1 MITEIEIDEDI
12 YREKIDIGA
21 SSVRVYGNIDDINRV
36 ADYARHMYD
45 PTTIKESLDS
55 DNNENDVDM
64 VNHPSHY
71 EHGIECIDEM
81 ILLYG
86 KEETMSFCKLNSHK
100 YRKRAFD
107 KGGKED
113 IDKSDWYIKK
123 YAYLNSKSEFKL
135 KEEIY
140 KKYNLNN
147 N

>member
-1 MITEIEIDEDI
+1 MAVISYNESKSGNNSLIVHGNEE
-12 YREKIDIGA
+12 ELK
-21 SSVRVYGNIDDINRV
+21 RVDTFVNS
-36 ADYARHMYD
+36 MYD
-45 PTTIKESLDS
+45 ATCKKAHEDEEH
-55 DNNENDVDM
+55 DA

-86 KEETMSFCKLNSHK
+86 VVETMSFCKLNSHK

-113 IDKSDWYIKK
+113 LDKSDWYMKE
-123 YAYLNSKSEFKL
+123 YAYLDSKSDLEI

-140 KKYNLNN
+140 KKYNLLDK
-147 N
+147 

>member
-1 MITEIEIDEDI
+1 M
-12 YREKIDIGA
+12 A
-21 SSVRVYGNIDDINRV
+21 VVRVSYNVSGNNSLVVHGNNEELKKV
-36 ADYARHMYD
+36 AEFVDGMYD
-45 PTTIKESLDS
+45 NVDDLDI
-55 DNNENDVDM
+55 DKDM

-81 ILLYG
+81 VLLFG
-86 KEETMSFCKLNSHK
+86 VAETMSFCKLNSHK

-107 KGGKED
+107 KGGRED
-113 IDKSDWYIKK
+113 MDKSDWYMKE
-123 YAYLNSKSEFKL
+123 YAYLDSKSDFEV

>member
-1 MITEIEIDEDI
+1 MAVISYNESKSGNNSLVVHGNTDELK
-12 YREKIDIGA
+12 KIAEFVNG
-21 SSVRVYGNIDDINRV
+21 
-36 ADYARHMYD
+36 MYD
-45 PTTIKESLDS
+45 NV
-55 DNNENDVDM
+55 DNLCIDKDM

-86 KEETMSFCKLNSHK
+86 AMETMSFCKLNAHK

-113 IDKSDWYIKK
+113 MDKSDWYMKE
-123 YAYLNSKSEFKL
+123 YAYLDSKSDFEV

>member
-1 MITEIEIDEDI
+1 MATARYDKNGMGSLLVTGDAIELTKVIMFVNAMNDNDALKKTFGDEIFKNKEE
-12 YREKIDIGA
+12 A
-21 SSVRVYGNIDDINRV
+21 FDD
-36 ADYARHMYD
+36 
-45 PTTIKESLDS
+45 KESDA
-55 DNNENDVDM
+55 

-86 KEETMSFCKLNSHK
+86 VMETMSFCKLNSHK

-113 IDKSDWYIKK
+113 MDKSDWYMKE
-123 YAYLNSKSEFKL
+123 YAYLDSKSDLEI

-140 KKYNLNN
+140 KKYNLINN
-147 N
+147 

>member
-1 MITEIEIDEDI
+1 MATARYDKNGMGSLLVTGDAIELTKVIMFVNAMNDNDALKKTFGDEIFENKEKATKDEEHD
-12 YREKIDIGA
+12 A
-21 SSVRVYGNIDDINRV
+21 
-36 ADYARHMYD
+36 
-45 PTTIKESLDS
+45 
-55 DNNENDVDM
+55 

-86 KEETMSFCKLNSHK
+86 VMETMFFCKLNAHK

-113 IDKSDWYIKK
+113 MDKSDWYMKE
-123 YAYLNSKSEFKL
+123 YAYLDSKSDVEI

-140 KKYNLNN
+140 KKYNLLDN
-147 N
+147 

>member
-1 MITEIEIDEDI
+1 MATVRFDDNDMGSLLITGTTDELAKVI
-12 YREKIDIGA
+12 ALVNSIN
-21 SSVRVYGNIDDINRV
+21 SSDV
-36 ADYARHMYD
+36 
-45 PTTIKESLDS
+45 IKKAFGDEESDEEH
-55 DNNENDVDM
+55 DA

-86 KEETMSFCKLNSHK
+86 AVETMSFCKLNSHK

-113 IDKSDWYIKK
+113 MDKADWYMKE
-123 YAYLNSKSEFKL
+123 YAYLDSKSDLEL

-140 KKYNLNN
+140 KKYNLLDN
-147 N
+147 

>member
-1 MITEIEIDEDI
+1 MAVISYNESKSGNNSLIVHGNEEELKEVAEFINSMYDVTCEKVDED
-12 YREKIDIGA
+12 EEHDA
-21 SSVRVYGNIDDINRV
+21 
-36 ADYARHMYD
+36 
-45 PTTIKESLDS
+45 
-55 DNNENDVDM
+55 

-86 KEETMSFCKLNSHK
+86 VMETMSFCKLNSHK

-113 IDKSDWYIKK
+113 MDKSDWYMKE
-123 YAYLNSKSEFKL
+123 YAYLDSKSDLEI

-140 KKYNLNN
+140 KKYNLINN
-147 N
+147 

>member
-1 MITEIEIDEDI
+1 MAVIRYDGSKSDSENNAVIVVGSQDELKKVTEFVNGMHDNAYE
-12 YREKIDIGA
+12 
-21 SSVRVYGNIDDINRV
+21 N
-36 ADYARHMYD
+36 
-45 PTTIKESLDS
+45 T
-55 DNNENDVDM
+55 DNNCDVDM

-113 IDKSDWYIKK
+113 IDKSDWYMKE
-123 YAYLNSKSEFKL
+123 YAYLDSKSDFEV

>member
-1 MITEIEIDEDI
+1 MAVVSYNESKSGNNSLVIHGNDE
-12 YREKIDIGA
+12 ELKKVA
-21 SSVRVYGNIDDINRV
+21 EFVNNMYGKTNN
-36 ADYARHMYD
+36 
-45 PTTIKESLDS
+45 SDS
-55 DNNENDVDM
+55 DEDM

-86 KEETMSFCKLNSHK
+86 VMETMFFCKLNAHK

-113 IDKSDWYIKK
+113 MDKSDWYMKE
-123 YAYLNSKSEFKL
+123 YAYLDSKSDLEI

-140 KKYNLNN
+140 KKYNLLDN
-147 N
+147 

>member
-1 MITEIEIDEDI
+1 MAVISYNES
-12 YREKIDIGA
+12 K
-21 SSVRVYGNIDDINRV
+21 SGNNSLIVHGNEEELKEV
-36 ADYARHMYD
+36 AEFVNSMYD
-45 PTTIKESLDS
+45 NV
-55 DNNENDVDM
+55 DNLSVDKDM

-81 ILLYG
+81 ILLFG
-86 KEETMSFCKLNSHK
+86 VMETMSFCKLNSHK

-107 KGGKED
+107 KGGRED
-113 IDKSDWYIKK
+113 IDKSDWYMKE
-123 YAYLNSKSEFKL
+123 YAYLDSKSDFEV

>member
-1 MITEIEIDEDI
+1 MAVVSYNESKNNKNNSLIVHGNEEELKRVAAFVNSMYDVTCEKVDED
-12 YREKIDIGA
+12 EEHDA
-21 SSVRVYGNIDDINRV
+21 
-36 ADYARHMYD
+36 
-45 PTTIKESLDS
+45 
-55 DNNENDVDM
+55 

-86 KEETMSFCKLNSHK
+86 VMETMSFCKLNSHK
-100 YRKRAFD
+100 YRKRALD
-107 KGGKED
+107 KGGRED
-113 IDKSDWYIKK
+113 IDKSDWYMKE
-123 YAYLNSKSEFKL
+123 YAYLDSKSDFEV